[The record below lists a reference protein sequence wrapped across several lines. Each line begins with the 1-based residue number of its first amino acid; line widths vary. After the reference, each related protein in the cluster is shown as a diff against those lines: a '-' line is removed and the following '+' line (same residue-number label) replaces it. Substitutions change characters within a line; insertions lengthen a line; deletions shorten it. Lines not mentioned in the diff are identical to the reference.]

1 MGILVSDEILSA
13 IYSELSAARKS
24 VQLISAFCKLEAL
37 KKIEAYINP
46 AVSEKRILIRFRLS
60 DLISGATDFDI
71 LNYCISRGWK
81 VHIRF
86 DLHAKTY
93 IVDNSR
99 GIIGSANM
107 TSSGLDMNNAG
118 NYEMASFVK
127 IEEDDIQKIK
137 NLFDNS
143 IEVTEKIMEKL
154 KKQYELA
161 ENNISINKNLE
172 WSSEIK
178 NLACSK
184 VKTLFS
190 YDLPDTENIDFSIGA
205 RIDFLDFINDGN
217 IETLRNVFITSNCY
231 KWLFNI
237 LSENNGCLFFG
248 ELTQKLHDSVV
259 ADPKPYRKDVKQM
272 LANLL
277 CWIQKLKVD
286 NIIIDR
292 PNHSQRIRLK
302 Y

>member
-1 MGILVSDEILSA
+1 MGILVSNEILDA
-13 IYSELSAARKS
+13 IYSELSAAQKS
-24 VQLISAFCKLEAL
+24 VRLISAFCKLDAL
-37 KKIEAYINP
+37 KKMEAHINP
-46 AVSEKRILIRFRLS
+46 VVSDKRILVRFRLL
-60 DLISGATDFDI
+60 DIVSGATDFDI
-71 LNYCISRGWK
+71 LNYCMSCGWK

-99 GIIGSANM
+99 GITGSANM
-107 TSSGLDMNNAG
+107 TSSGLDMNGAG

-127 IEEDDIQKIK
+127 IEHGDIQKIK

-143 IEVTEKIMEKL
+143 IAVTEKIIKTL
-154 KKQYELA
+154 KEQYELA
-161 ENNISINKNLE
+161 KNNTMINKNLE

-178 NLACSK
+178 NLANTK

-190 YDLPDTENIDFSIGA
+190 YDLPDSENINFRSGD
-205 RIDFLDFINDGN
+205 RIDFLDFITDGN
-217 IETLRNVFITSNCY
+217 IETVKNVFMSSNCY

-237 LSENNGCLFFG
+237 LVENNGSIFFG
-248 ELTQKLHDSVV
+248 ELTQKLHDSIVEE
-259 ADPKPYRKDVKQM
+259 PKPYRKNIKQM
-272 LANLL
+272 LSNLL
-277 CWIQKLKVD
+277 NWIQELKID

-302 Y
+302 

>member
-1 MGILVSDEILSA
+1 MGILVSNEILDA
-13 IYSELSAARKS
+13 IYSELSAAQKS
-24 VQLISAFCKLEAL
+24 VQLISAFCKLDAL
-37 KKIEAYINP
+37 KKMEAHINP
-46 AVSEKRILIRFRLS
+46 VVSDKRILVRFRLL
-60 DLISGATDFDI
+60 DIVSGATDFDI
-71 LNYCISRGWK
+71 LNYCMSRGWE

-99 GIIGSANM
+99 GITGSANM
-107 TSSGLDMNNAG
+107 TSSGLDMNGAG

-127 IEEDDIQKIK
+127 IEQGDIQKIK

-143 IEVTEKIMEKL
+143 IAVTEKIIKTL
-154 KKQYELA
+154 KEQYELA
-161 ENNISINKNLE
+161 KDNMMINKNLE

-178 NLACSK
+178 NLVVTK

-190 YDLPDTENIDFSIGA
+190 YDLPDTENIDFPIGA

-217 IETLRNVFITSNCY
+217 IETLRNVFIMSNCY

-237 LSENNGCLFFG
+237 LVENNGCIFFG
-248 ELTQKLHDSVV
+248 ELTQKLHDSIVEE
-259 ADPKPYRKDVKQM
+259 PKPYRKDVKQM
-272 LANLL
+272 LSNLL
-277 CWIQKLKVD
+277 NWIQKLKID

-302 Y
+302 

>member
-1 MGILVSDEILSA
+1 MGILVSNEILDA
-13 IYSELSAARKS
+13 IYSELSAAQKS
-24 VQLISAFCKLEAL
+24 VQLISAFCKLDAL
-37 KKIEAYINP
+37 KKMEAHINP
-46 AVSEKRILIRFRLS
+46 VVSDKRILVRFRLL
-60 DLISGATDFDI
+60 DIVSGATDFDI
-71 LNYCISRGWK
+71 LNYCMSRGWK

-99 GIIGSANM
+99 GITGSANM
-107 TSSGLDMNNAG
+107 TSSGLDMNGAG

-127 IEEDDIQKIK
+127 IEQSDIQKIK

-143 IEVTEKIMEKL
+143 IAVTEKIIKTL
-154 KKQYELA
+154 KEQYELA
-161 ENNISINKNLE
+161 KNNMMINKNLE

-178 NLACSK
+178 NLVITK

-190 YDLPDTENIDFSIGA
+190 YDLPDSENVNFRSGD
-205 RIDFLDFINDGN
+205 RIDFLDFITDGN
-217 IETLRNVFITSNCY
+217 IETVKNVFMSSNCY

-237 LSENNGCLFFG
+237 LVENNGSIFFG
-248 ELTQKLHDSVV
+248 ELTQKLHDSIVE
-259 ADPKPYRKDVKQM
+259 DPKPYRKDVKQM
-272 LANLL
+272 LSNLL
-277 CWIQKLKVD
+277 IWIQKLKID

-302 Y
+302 

>member
-1 MGILVSDEILSA
+1 MGILVSNEILDA
-13 IYSELSAARKS
+13 IYSELSAAQKS
-24 VQLISAFCKLEAL
+24 VRLISAFCKLDAL
-37 KKIEAYINP
+37 KKMEAHINP
-46 AVSEKRILIRFRLS
+46 VVSDKRILVRFRLS

-71 LNYCISRGWK
+71 LDYCMSRGWK

-99 GIIGSANM
+99 GITGSANM
-107 TSSGLDMNNAG
+107 TSSGLDMNGAG

-127 IEEDDIQKIK
+127 IEEGDIQKIK

-143 IEVTEKIMEKL
+143 IKVTEKIIKTL
-154 KKQYELA
+154 KEQYELA
-161 ENNISINKNLE
+161 KNNMMVNKNLE

-178 NLACSK
+178 NLANTK

-190 YDLPDTENIDFSIGA
+190 YDLPDSENVNFRSGD
-205 RIDFLDFINDGN
+205 RIDFLDFITDGN
-217 IETLRNVFITSNCY
+217 IETIKNVFMSSNCY

-237 LSENNGCLFFG
+237 LVENNGCIFFG
-248 ELTQKLHDSVV
+248 ELTQKLHDSIVEE
-259 ADPKPYRKDVKQM
+259 PKPYRKDVKQM
-272 LANLL
+272 LSNLL
-277 CWIQKLKVD
+277 NWILELKID

-302 Y
+302 

>member
-1 MGILVSDEILSA
+1 MGILVSNEILDA
-13 IYSELSAARKS
+13 IYSELSAAQKS
-24 VQLISAFCKLEAL
+24 VRLISAFCKLDAL
-37 KKIEAYINP
+37 KKMEAHINP
-46 AVSEKRILIRFRLS
+46 VVSDKRILVRFRLL
-60 DLISGATDFDI
+60 DIVSGATDFDI
-71 LNYCISRGWK
+71 LNYCMSCGWK

-99 GIIGSANM
+99 GITGSANM
-107 TSSGLDMNNAG
+107 TSSGLDMNGAG

-127 IEEDDIQKIK
+127 IEHGDIQKIK

-143 IEVTEKIMEKL
+143 IAVTEKIIKTL
-154 KKQYELA
+154 KEQYELA
-161 ENNISINKNLE
+161 KNNTMINKNLE

-178 NLACSK
+178 NLANTK

-190 YDLPDTENIDFSIGA
+190 YDLPDSENINFRSGD
-205 RIDFLDFINDGN
+205 RIDFLDFITDGN
-217 IETLRNVFITSNCY
+217 IETVKNVFMSSNCY

-237 LSENNGCLFFG
+237 LVENNGCIFFG
-248 ELTQKLHDSVV
+248 ELTQKLHDSIVEE
-259 ADPKPYRKDVKQM
+259 PKPYRKDVKQM
-272 LANLL
+272 LSNLL
-277 CWIQKLKVD
+277 NWIQELKID

-302 Y
+302 

>member
-1 MGILVSDEILSA
+1 MGILVSNEILDA
-13 IYSELSAARKS
+13 IYSELSAAQKS
-24 VQLISAFCKLEAL
+24 VRLISAFCKLDAL
-37 KKIEAYINP
+37 KKMEAHINP
-46 AVSEKRILIRFRLS
+46 VVSDKRILVRFRLL
-60 DLISGATDFDI
+60 DIVSGATDFDI
-71 LNYCISRGWK
+71 LNYCMSRGWK

-99 GIIGSANM
+99 GITGSANM
-107 TSSGLDMNNAG
+107 TSSGLDMNGAG

-127 IEEDDIQKIK
+127 IEHGDIQKIK

-143 IEVTEKIMEKL
+143 IAVTEKIIKTL
-154 KKQYELA
+154 KEQYELA
-161 ENNISINKNLE
+161 KNNTMINKNLE

-178 NLACSK
+178 NLANTK

-190 YDLPDTENIDFSIGA
+190 YDLPDSENINFRSGD
-205 RIDFLDFINDGN
+205 RIDFLDFITDGN
-217 IETLRNVFITSNCY
+217 IETVKNIFMSSNCY

-237 LSENNGCLFFG
+237 LVENNGSIFFG
-248 ELTQKLHDSVV
+248 ELTQKLHDSIVEE
-259 ADPKPYRKDVKQM
+259 PKPYRKNIKQM
-272 LANLL
+272 LSNLL
-277 CWIQKLKVD
+277 NWIQELKID

-302 Y
+302 